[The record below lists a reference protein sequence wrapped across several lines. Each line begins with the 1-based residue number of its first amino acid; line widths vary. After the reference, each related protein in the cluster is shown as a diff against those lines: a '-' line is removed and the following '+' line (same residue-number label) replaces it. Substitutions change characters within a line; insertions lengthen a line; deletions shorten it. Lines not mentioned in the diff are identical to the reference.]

1 MTVVMNPKRKWNK
14 RKIVSQTE
22 KSPYEKIRDENMRER
37 KELQRKLNITN
48 LSDADMSLLNDYN
61 TDTDDIWANKKR
73 MRSITCLKL
82 FYLKLVLPDLTNFFI
97 RSCRTTQ
104 WKYLFGQNKFYLLLL
119 AGNKK
124 FLFIILKK
132 SVQGAF

>member
-1 MTVVMNPKRKWNK
+1 MNPKRKWNK

-22 KSPYEKIRDENMRER
+22 KKIRDENMRER
-37 KELQRKLNITN
+37 KELQKKLNITN

-82 FYLKLVLPDLTNFFI
+82 FYLKLVLPDLTNFF
-97 RSCRTTQ
+97 
-104 WKYLFGQNKFYLLLL
+104 L
-119 AGNKK
+119 
-124 FLFIILKK
+124 
-132 SVQGAF
+132 

>member
-1 MTVVMNPKRKWNK
+1 MMNPKRKWNK

-22 KSPYEKIRDENMRER
+22 RSPYEKIRDENMRKR

-48 LSDADMSLLNDYN
+48 LSERLVEAELPDADMSLLNDYN

-82 FYLKLVLPDLTNFFI
+82 FYLKLVLPDLTNFF
-97 RSCRTTQ
+97 
-104 WKYLFGQNKFYLLLL
+104 Y
-119 AGNKK
+119 KK
-124 FLFIILKK
+124 LPYNTMKV
-132 SVQGAF
+132 SVWAE

>member
-1 MTVVMNPKRKWNK
+1 MMNPKRKWNK

-22 KSPYEKIRDENMRER
+22 RSPYEKIRDENMRER

-82 FYLKLVLPDLTNFFI
+82 FYLKLVLPDLTNFFFI
-97 RSCRTTQ
+97 RSCRTTL
-104 WKYLFGQNKFYLLLL
+104 WKYLFGPNKFYLLLL
-119 AGNKK
+119 AGKKK
-124 FLFIILKK
+124 FFFIILKK